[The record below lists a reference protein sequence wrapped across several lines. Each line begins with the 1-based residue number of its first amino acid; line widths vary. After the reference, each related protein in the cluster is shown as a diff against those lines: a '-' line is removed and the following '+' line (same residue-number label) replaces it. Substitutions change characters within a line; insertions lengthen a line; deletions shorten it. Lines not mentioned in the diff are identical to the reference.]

1 MAHAVS
7 YMALGVR
14 CSWSIG
20 ARKRSTSVNHFA
32 QINALSCHS
41 HHTLR
46 GNKAKY
52 SYTRFVPR
60 SSVSAECACS
70 SNCMYCMHGTDALGS
85 SAILSGSTTCAL
97 FPLKCECFPET
108 HLSENGA
115 STEAPRTFCL
125 RLSCAKSLDITFR
138 PLTGWTACT
147 GTGVR

>member
-7 YMALGVR
+7 YMASGVR

-20 ARKRSTSVNHFA
+20 ARKCSTSVKHFS

-41 HHTLR
+41 HHRLR
-46 GNKAKY
+46 GNKVKN
-52 SYTRFVPR
+52 SHTRFVPGLR
-60 SSVSAECACS
+60 SQPYVPALHTA
-70 SNCMYCMHGTDALGS
+70 YLHGTNSPGS
-85 SAILSGSTTCAL
+85 SAILSGCTTCAL
-97 FPLKCECFPET
+97 FTLKCECFPET

-125 RLSCAKSLDITFR
+125 RLSCAKSFDITFR
-138 PLTGWTACT
+138 PLTGWTACI